1 MKSKL
6 SKLAIVTVICAYRW
20 WFANSHVD
28 WHVTQELLKDVNTS
42 GVGYNYLPIHA
53 SLNILLFLIL
63 FKQPQLVQLAIRK
76 RRADIVNEFG
86 GQAVLNSLLFSAV
99 IVTVNIGFNIVHFG
113 WSNLVEFHFF
123 LVTLL
128 YAFGLWL
135 FYLLV
140 GLTYLNMLALLSNQF
155 LAVFATFLLGLI
167 LAFLQMILNLP
178 TPLLLVTSYE
188 RFYSV
193 AGLDLLADSLR
204 NLSALIFAALLFSLL
219 RFIYQ
224 RKDILNESN

>member
-1 MKSKL
+1 M
-6 SKLAIVTVICAYRW
+6 
-20 WFANSHVD
+20 
-28 WHVTQELLKDVNTS
+28 
-42 GVGYNYLPIHA
+42 
-53 SLNILLFLIL
+53 
-63 FKQPQLVQLAIRK
+63 
-76 RRADIVNEFG
+76 
-86 GQAVLNSLLFSAV
+86 
-99 IVTVNIGFNIVHFG
+99 
-113 WSNLVEFHFF
+113 
-123 LVTLL
+123 TLL

-135 FYLLV
+135 FYLLA

>member
-53 SLNILLFLIL
+53 SLNTLLFLIL

-86 GQAVLNSLLFSAV
+86 RQAVLNSLLFSAV

-135 FYLLV
+135 FYLLA

-204 NLSALIFAALLFSLL
+204 NLSALIFAAL
-219 RFIYQ
+219 
-224 RKDILNESN
+224 